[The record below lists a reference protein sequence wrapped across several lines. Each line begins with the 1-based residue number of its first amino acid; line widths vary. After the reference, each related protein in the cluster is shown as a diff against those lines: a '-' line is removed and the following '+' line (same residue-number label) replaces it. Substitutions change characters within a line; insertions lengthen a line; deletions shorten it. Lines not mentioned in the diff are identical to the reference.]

1 MLSQI
6 KLALVQLFFFLAVLT
21 SSSASQTEA
30 TQPAQPRPREWT
42 KIEEVLGR
50 AGDMQDGRVFK
61 FTFPRSDMKV
71 KVQDVEINPGLALGS
86 WLAFRRHGRGS
97 VVTGD
102 LVLAENEVASVV
114 RKLKE
119 KGISIA
125 ALHNHLLY
133 EQPAIMYLH
142 VMGHGEANRLAM
154 ALREALELTKTPR
167 EAPSPSDQASDSGLD
182 VAQLEQIIG
191 QKARVSGRIVKFEVA
206 RRERIRE
213 HGVLLP
219 PAMGMATVLNFQA
232 TGDGRAAISGDFVLR
247 TTEVDGVIGKLV
259 ENGIDVTALH
269 NHLLSSQPPLMFLHF
284 WAHADA
290 LQLARGLRAALDQ
303 TSSRK

>member
-1 MLSQI
+1 MLPQI
-6 KLALVQLFFFLAVLT
+6 KLALVHLFFLSAVRT
-21 SSSASQTEA
+21 NSALQAE
-30 TQPAQPRPREWT
+30 PAQSGQQRPPEWA
-42 KIEEVLGR
+42 KVEEVLGR
-50 AGDMQDGRVFK
+50 AGEMQDGRVFK
-61 FTFPRSDMKV
+61 FAFLRSDMKV
-71 KVQDVEINPGLALGS
+71 KVQDVEVNPALALGS

-102 LVLAENEVASVV
+102 LVLAENEVAPVV

-119 KGISIA
+119 KGIAIT
-125 ALHNHLLY
+125 ALHNHLLH
-133 EQPAIMYLH
+133 EQPAVMYLH
-142 VMGHGEANRLAM
+142 VMGHGEADRLAM

-167 EAPSPSDQASDSGLD
+167 EPPAPSDQPSDSGLD
-182 VAQLEQIIG
+182 IAQLEHIIG
-191 QKARVSGRIVKFEVA
+191 QKARVSGRVVKFEVG

-213 HGVLLP
+213 HGVPLP

-232 TGDGRAAISGDFVLR
+232 TGEGKAAISGDYVLR
-247 TTEVDGVIGKLV
+247 TSEVDGVIGKLV
-259 ENGIDVTALH
+259 ENGIDITALH

-290 LQLARGLRAALDQ
+290 LQLARGLRTALDQ